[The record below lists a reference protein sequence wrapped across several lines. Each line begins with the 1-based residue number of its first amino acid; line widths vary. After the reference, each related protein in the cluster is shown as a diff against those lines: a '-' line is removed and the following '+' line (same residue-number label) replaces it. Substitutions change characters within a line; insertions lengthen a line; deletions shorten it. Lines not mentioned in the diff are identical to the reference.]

1 VTRDSFRGLVNAA
14 KRGNVEAQCEFAARL
29 ATGEGAEKDLAAAAQ
44 WYAKAVAK
52 NHPEALYNLGL
63 MHILGEVGKPAVKK
77 GMAMLKR
84 AAKLDSWDAHWYL
97 AHVFMDGLHGEP
109 RDLDKAAYYS
119 VLAMSPQFGNAADA
133 LAHRLQQHDGI
144 TAPILARALL
154 KVAAESRRRRR
165 KHHAA

>member
-1 VTRDSFRGLVNAA
+1 MTRDPNRSLVNAA
-14 KRGNVEAQCEFAARL
+14 KRGNVDAQCQLAAML
-29 ATGEGAEKDLAAAAQ
+29 ATGDGIEKDVAAAAQ
-44 WYAKAVAK
+44 WYAKAAAK

-63 MHILGEVGKPAVKK
+63 MHILGEIGKPAVKK

-119 VLAMSPQFGNAADA
+119 VLSLGLQNKMHAPLA
-133 LAHRLQQHDGI
+133 LAGRMQIPDGI
-144 TAPILARALL
+144 TAPILARALT
-154 KVAAESRRRRR
+154 KIASEATKRSR
-165 KHHAA
+165 

>member
-1 VTRDSFRGLVNAA
+1 VRRSHRSLVNAA
-14 KRGNVEAQCEFAARL
+14 KRGNVDAQYQLAAML
-29 ATGEGAEKDLAAAAQ
+29 ASGDGIEKDVAAAAQ
-44 WYAKAVAK
+44 WYAKAAAK

-63 MHILGEVGKPAVKK
+63 MHILGEIGKPAVKK

-97 AHVFMDGLHGEP
+97 AHVFMDGLHGQP

-119 VLAMSPQFGNAADA
+119 VLSLRPEYKTNAPLA
-133 LAHRLQQHDGI
+133 LASRLQKPDGI

-154 KVAAESRRRRR
+154 KIAAEAR
-165 KHHAA
+165 KRLR

>member
-1 VTRDSFRGLVNAA
+1 VTRDPNRSLVNAA
-14 KRGNVEAQCEFAARL
+14 KRGNVDAQYQLAAML
-29 ATGEGAEKDLAAAAQ
+29 ATGDGIEKDVAAAAQ
-44 WYAKAVAK
+44 WYAKAAAE

-63 MHILGEVGKPAVKK
+63 MHILGEIGKPAVKK

-97 AHVFMDGLHGEP
+97 AQVFMVGLHGEP

-119 VLAMSPQFGNAADA
+119 VLAMRPQYGNAVDA
-133 LAHRLQQHDGI
+133 LAHRMQAQDGI

-154 KVAAESRRRRR
+154 KIATKSRKRRR
-165 KHHAA
+165 